1 MDRRDFFK
9 KSLLAGIAAGAAMSI
24 GDFSKVIA
32 GKFTP
37 PNTEPASNSNP
48 GSATTGIYDLVA
60 VKDGEPVQMFD
71 KGIESL
77 GGMRNFVK
85 KNQTVVVKPNIGW
98 DISPERGANTNP
110 ELVKRI
116 IEQCYS
122 AGAKTVYVFDNTCDN
137 WNKCYESSGIQKAV
151 KDAGGKLVPANS
163 EGNYHQVDLKNG
175 KKLQS
180 AKVHELILSSD
191 VFINVPVLKSHGS
204 AVITAAMKNHMGIVW
219 DRGYWHRN
227 NLNQCIADFAAYRK
241 PDLNV
246 VDAYRVMTKRGPRG
260 VSEEDVVIMKS
271 LLLSRDIV
279 AIDAASA
286 KLFGTEP
293 TNVSYIQLAHDAG
306 LGTMDL
312 TKLSINRI
320 KM

>member
-1 MDRRDFFK
+1 MDRREFFK
-9 KSLLAGIAAGAAMSI
+9 KSILAGVAAGAAMTI
-24 GDFSKVIA
+24 GDFGKIIA
-32 GKFTP
+32 GKIP
-37 PNTEPASNSNP
+37 SP
-48 GSATTGIYDLVA
+48 GAPGPYDLVA

-71 KGIESL
+71 KAIESL
-77 GGMRNFVK
+77 GGMKNFVK
-85 KNQTVVVKPNIGW
+85 KNQTIVVKPNIGW
-98 DISPERGANTNP
+98 DTSPERGANTNP
-110 ELVKRI
+110 DLVKRI

-137 WNKCYESSGIQKAV
+137 WNKCYENSGIQKAV
-151 KDAGGKLVPANS
+151 KDAGGKLVPAYS
-163 EGNYHQVDLKNG
+163 ESNYQQVDVKNG
-175 KKLQS
+175 KKLKKT
-180 AKVHELILSSD
+180 KVHELIISSD
-191 VFINVPVLKSHGS
+191 VFINVPVLKNHGS
-204 AVITAAMKNHMGIVW
+204 SVITAAMKNHMGIVW

-227 NLNQCIADFAAYRK
+227 DLNQCIADFAGYRK

-260 VSEEDVVIMKS
+260 VSEEDVVLMKS
-271 LLLSRDIV
+271 LILTKDIV
-279 AIDAASA
+279 AADTAAA

-293 TNVSYIQLAHDAG
+293 ENVHYIKLAHEAG

>member
-1 MDRRDFFK
+1 MDRREFFK
-9 KSLLAGIAAGAAMSI
+9 KSILTSVAAGAAMTF
-24 GDFSKVIA
+24 GDFGKIFA
-32 GKFTP
+32 GKIP
-37 PNTEPASNSNP
+37 PP
-48 GSATTGIYDLVA
+48 GPPGPFDLIA

-71 KGIESL
+71 KAIESL
-77 GGMRNFVK
+77 GGMKNFVK
-85 KNQTVVVKPNIGW
+85 KGQTVVVKPNIGW
-98 DISPERGANTNP
+98 DTSPQRGANTNP
-110 ELVKRI
+110 DLVKRI
-116 IEQCYS
+116 IEQCFG
-122 AGAKTVYVFDNTCDN
+122 AGAKTVYVFDNSCDN
-137 WNKCYESSGIQKAV
+137 WNKCYENSGIQKAV

-163 EGNYHQVDLKNG
+163 ESNYQEVDVKNG
-175 KKLQS
+175 KKLKKT
-180 AKVHELILSSD
+180 KVHELILSSD

-227 NLNQCIADFAAYRK
+227 NLNQCIADFAAYHK

-260 VSEEDVVIMKS
+260 VTEEDVVMMKS
-271 LLLSRDIV
+271 LILSKDIV
-279 AIDAASA
+279 AADAAAA
-286 KLFGTEP
+286 KLFGAEP
-293 TNVSYIQLAHDAG
+293 ANVFYIKLAHDAG

>member
-1 MDRRDFFK
+1 MDRRDFFR
-9 KSLLAGIAAGAAMSI
+9 KSILAGVAAGAAMTL
-24 GDFSKVIA
+24 GDFRKVFA
-32 GKFTP
+32 GKIP
-37 PNTEPASNSNP
+37 PP
-48 GSATTGIYDLVA
+48 GKPSGAPGPYDLVA

-71 KGIESL
+71 KAIESL
-77 GGMRNFVK
+77 GGMKNFVK

-98 DISPERGANTNP
+98 DTSPERGANTNP
-110 ELVKRI
+110 DLVKRI

-137 WNKCYESSGIQKAV
+137 WNKCYENSGIQKAV
-151 KDAGGKLVPANS
+151 KDAGGKLVPGNS
-163 EGNYHQVDLKNG
+163 ESNYQEVDVKNG
-175 KKLQS
+175 KKLTK

-204 AVITAAMKNHMGIVW
+204 SVITAAMKNNMGIVW
-219 DRGYWHRN
+219 DRRFWHKN
-227 NLNQCIADFAAYRK
+227 DLNQCIADFAGYRK

-260 VSEEDVVIMKS
+260 VSEEDVVLMKS
-271 LLLSRDIV
+271 LLLSKDIV
-279 AIDAASA
+279 AVDAAAA
-286 KLFGTEP
+286 KLFGAEP
-293 TNVSYIQLAHDAG
+293 SAVSYISLAHEAG
-306 LGTMDL
+306 LGAMDL

>member
-1 MDRRDFFK
+1 MDRREFFR
-9 KSLLAGIAAGAAMSI
+9 KSIIAGVAAGAALTL
-24 GDFSKVIA
+24 GDFRKVIA
-32 GKFTP
+32 GKMP
-37 PNTEPASNSNP
+37 PAGSSSNP
-48 GSATTGIYDLVA
+48 AAPGPFDLVA

-71 KGIESL
+71 KAIESL
-77 GGMRNFVK
+77 GGMKNFVK

-98 DISPERGANTNP
+98 DTSPQRGANTNP
-110 ELVKRI
+110 DLIKRI

-137 WNKCYESSGIQKAV
+137 WSKCYENSGIQKAV
-151 KDAGGKLVPANS
+151 RDAGGKLVPANS
-163 EGNYHQVDLKNG
+163 ESNYQQVDVKTG
-175 KKLQS
+175 KKLKN
-180 AKVHELILSSD
+180 AKVHELIVSSD

-219 DRGYWHRN
+219 DRGFWHRN
-227 NLNQCIADFAAYRK
+227 DLNQCIADFAAYRK

-246 VDAYRVMTKRGPRG
+246 IDAYRVMTKRGPRG
-260 VSEEDVVIMKS
+260 VSEEDVVMMKS
-271 LLLSRDIV
+271 LILSKDIV
-279 AIDAASA
+279 AADAAAA

-293 TNVSYIQLAHDAG
+293 SKISYITMAHEAG
-306 LGTMDL
+306 LGVMDL